1 MSEAESTPMELE
13 TAADQIPPEAIQ
25 TVRKKQ
31 ERTPAQLAAL
41 ERAREARAEKRKLAA
56 EEKEER
62 LEQERAAKA
71 RKKATER
78 RRELY
83 AHMEED
89 FETSYDSQ
97 EEYETVPAP
106 RRRNRGHSYDDRPDP
121 GNLSIDLDVD
131 SLSNLIAERLRTDF
145 FSKEQVTKE
154 PTVPKPTAPAI
165 RFF

>member
-1 MSEAESTPMELE
+1 MSEAETVPLE
-13 TAADQIPPEAIQ
+13 TAEDHLPPEAIQ

-71 RKKATER
+71 RKKATEQR
-78 RRELY
+78 RQLY
-83 AHMEED
+83 AQMEED
-89 FETSYDSQ
+89 FEHDYDSQ
-97 EEYETVPAP
+97 EDYETVPAP
-106 RRRNRGHSYDDRPDP
+106 RRRHHSYDDHPFP
-121 GNLSIDLDVD
+121 GNLSVDLDVD
-131 SLSNLIAERLRTDF
+131 SLSNLIASRLRDDF
-145 FSKEQVTKE
+145 FSKQQVTKE
-154 PTVPKPTAPAI
+154 PTVPKPAAPAI

>member
-1 MSEAESTPMELE
+1 MSEAETVPLE
-13 TAADQIPPEAIQ
+13 TAEDQLPPEAVQ

-41 ERAREARAEKRKLAA
+41 ERAREARAEKRKQAA

-71 RKKATER
+71 RKKAAER

-89 FETSYDSQ
+89 FEHTYDSQ
-97 EEYETVPAP
+97 EEEYETVPAP
-106 RRRNRGHSYDDRPDP
+106 RRRHHSYDDRPDP

-131 SLSNLIAERLRTDF
+131 SLSNLIAER
-145 FSKEQVTKE
+145 
-154 PTVPKPTAPAI
+154 PY